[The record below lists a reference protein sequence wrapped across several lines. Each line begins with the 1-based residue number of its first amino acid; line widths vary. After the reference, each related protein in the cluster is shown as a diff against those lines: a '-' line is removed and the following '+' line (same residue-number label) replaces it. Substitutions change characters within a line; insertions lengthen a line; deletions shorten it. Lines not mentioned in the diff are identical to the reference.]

1 MIRILFGWLLAG
13 QVLAQN
19 VAVPNAAR
27 PDAVQSRPAQTTPQ
41 RPGATRPNAARP
53 VTARPGTTRPSVVS
67 QRVKH
72 EMTQVAQ
79 AFLRTLSAEQRQ
91 QTVYAL
97 GDPEQFIWYYTPHER
112 KGLPLKQMNPDQRQ
126 AVLALLKTGLSD
138 QGYEKATSIMD
149 MENVLRVIE
158 NRPPND
164 TYRDPDN
171 YYVTI
176 FGSPDDEKPWSWRL
190 NGHHLL
196 LQFVAQS
203 GPAGPLVQDR
213 SGQGPSSP
221 GRVVAQT
228 PVFFGSNPGLL
239 RNDPGMADT
248 RMADPRLAKLP
259 QYGKHLF
266 KQEEERAFAL
276 LKTITPEQL
285 KQVVVAPVAYPEIL
299 STNVRS
305 VSLEKMDGLRLA
317 DMTAVQRTLFL
328 ELLQTYL
335 TNYHVTLAN
344 QQFDKLKKNGLDS
357 LRFAW
362 AGDLT
367 PQLGEGK
374 GWYYRIHGPTILIEY
389 DNTQSNANHVHTV
402 VRDLTN
408 DFGEDLL
415 REHYRTSTHAKP

>member
-1 MIRILFGWLLAG
+1 MIRILFGWLLIG

-19 VAVPNAAR
+19 VTVPNAAR
-27 PDAVQSRPAQTTPQ
+27 PNRTGGPADRPN
-41 RPGATRPNAARP
+41 RPGGPVARSTP
-53 VTARPGTTRPSVVS
+53 AN
-67 QRVKH
+67 QRIKN
-72 EMTQVAQ
+72 EMDGAAQ
-79 AFLRTLSAEQRQ
+79 AFLSMLSAEQRKQ
-91 QTVYAL
+91 AIFAL
-97 GDPEQFIWYYTPHER
+97 DDPERYVWYYTPHDR
-112 KGLPLKQMNPDQRQ
+112 KGLPLKQMNPDQRK
-126 AVLALLKTGLSD
+126 AALALLKTGLSA
-138 QGYEKATSIMD
+138 QGYEKAMAVMD

-164 TYRDPDN
+164 THRDPDN
-171 YYVTI
+171 YYITI
-176 FGSPDDEKPWSWRL
+176 FGNPEEKTPWGWRL

-196 LQFVAQS
+196 LQFTSQS
-203 GPAGPLVQDR
+203 GPASVGIPVRDQ
-213 SGQGPSSP
+213 SGRGTSSR
-221 GRVVAQT
+221 GRVTAQT
-228 PVFFGSNPGLL
+228 PTFFGSNPGLL

-248 RMADPRLAKLP
+248 RMTDPRLTKLP
-259 QYGKHLF
+259 QYGKRIL
-266 KQEEERAFAL
+266 KEEEDKAFAL

-305 VSLEKMDGLRLA
+305 VTMEKMDGLRLA
-317 DMTAVQRTLFL
+317 DMTATQRTLFL
-328 ELLQTYL
+328 DLLQTYL
-335 TNYHVTLAN
+335 ANYHVTLAN
-344 QQFDKLKKNGLDS
+344 QQLDKLKKSGLDS

-367 PQLGEGK
+367 PKLGEGK

-415 REHYRTSTHAKP
+415 REHYRTTPHAKP